1 MRGTLGVS
9 AAPSG
14 LFDWSGLAS
23 DVWVLLALARDA
35 PAPIGHHNQ
44 PWFGLWHGFEQ
55 TAEVGIAET
64 AALELLDIARQRAH
78 EAGVVR
84 ECLYLVALL
93 ELGRARDEPVAPP
106 MFDEQNATYQE
117 VLAVALKL
125 TEREMTRSI
134 TKDVWAM
141 LDRCR
146 IVFRGR
152 SAD

>member
-1 MRGTLGVS
+1 MSGNVS
-9 AAPSG
+9 AVPSG
-14 LFDWSGLAS
+14 LFDWSGSAT
-23 DVWVLLALARDA
+23 DVSVLLARARDA
-35 PAPIGHHNQ
+35 PAPIGHHDQ

-55 TAEVGIAET
+55 AAAEVGLAET
-64 AALELLDIARQRAH
+64 AALELLDIARLRAH
-78 EAGVVR
+78 ESGVVR

-93 ELGRARDEPVAPP
+93 ELGRARDEPAAP
-106 MFDEQNATYQE
+106 DISGELNATYLE
-117 VLAVALKL
+117 ALAVALKL

-146 IVFRGR
+146 IVFRGN